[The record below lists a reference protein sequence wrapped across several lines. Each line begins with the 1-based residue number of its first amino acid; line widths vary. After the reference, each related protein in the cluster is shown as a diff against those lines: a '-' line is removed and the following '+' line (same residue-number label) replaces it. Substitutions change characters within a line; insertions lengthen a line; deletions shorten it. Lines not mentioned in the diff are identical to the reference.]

1 MKKITL
7 ISLLFFA
14 AFMVCSGAF
23 AEDITLTTYYPAPFG
38 VYRTLTVSNNNNN
51 IILGSDNTTPGIELR
66 DADALIN
73 RPYIDFSDETPV
85 GEDFDMRIWRTGPDS
100 LEVIGGVAGVPTLS
114 ITNNNGTPGI
124 TRTGRTWYCAT
135 Y

>member
-7 ISLLFFA
+7 TISVLFLTFL
-14 AFMVCSGAF
+14 VCSFAF

-38 VYRTLTVSNNNNN
+38 VYRNLTVANNNNF
-51 IILGSDNTTPGIELR
+51 ISLGFDPTTPGIELR
-66 DADALIN
+66 DADANVNL
-73 RPYIDFSDETPV
+73 PYIDFSDDTPV
-85 GEDFDMRIWRTGPDS
+85 GEDFDMRIWRTGPDTI
-100 LEVIGGVAGVPTLS
+100 EIIGGSAGVPTLT
-114 ITNNNGTPGI
+114 IRNDNGTPGI